1 VEKDLWKAQTSV
13 LCYVLQA
20 VESMRHGMNA
30 TEAAEEAMRH
40 IHSGAGPF
48 QGALVTLKADGDH
61 GGAAMGWIFH
71 YSVVSDQTGGKVQV
85 VEVPPL
91 QL

>member
-1 VEKDLWKAQTSV
+1 
-13 LCYVLQA
+13 
-20 VESMRHGMNA
+20 MRNGKSA

-40 IHSGAGPF
+40 IHKGAGPF

-61 GGAAMGWIFH
+61 GGAALGWVFH
-71 YSVVSDQTGGKVQV
+71 YSVASHETNGEVRV
-85 VEVPPL
+85 VEVQPL